1 MNKLFMLLFIVGCGN
16 DESYCYYDNG
26 SLMVKSGWASD
37 PRVISKHATWREAR
51 DVANEMNCSW
61 KN

>member
-1 MNKLFMLLFIVGCGN
+1 MLLFIVGCGN